1 MNTYKTGD
9 FIKSLRKEMNMTQLE
24 LAQRLNCTDKAVSR
38 WETGKGLPDADML
51 LMLSDIFGV
60 SINEILIGERFD
72 FSETSEENISESTD
86 ERQKIEEIISCTDE
100 TIVDVLKDKEN
111 EIVRINR
118 SVIHLISA
126 CCIQVL
132 VYFVLPEFVLKFNP
146 LTEPILILIYASV
159 LNFVY
164 AGMIKDKIKWLFPL
178 FVMVSM
184 LAPLVTSTNDA
195 HVYLSVSPIFGI
207 ACLGIMAAVSGVKS
221 LIKKFFIR

>member
-1 MNTYKTGD
+1 M
-9 FIKSLRKEMNMTQLE
+9 
-24 LAQRLNCTDKAVSR
+24 
-38 WETGKGLPDADML
+38 
-51 LMLSDIFGV
+51 
-60 SINEILIGERFD
+60 
-72 FSETSEENISESTD
+72 
-86 ERQKIEEIISCTDE
+86 
-100 TIVDVLKDKEN
+100 LKDKEN

-184 LAPLVTSTNDA
+184 LAPLITSTNDA